1 MLTKLA
7 RVATKIVGVS
17 RDYAGFCCVTGVG
30 AGRQWLTEPAI
41 EPNSGSGIS
50 RSAQFRA
57 LSSAAIRGAAKYDPA
72 FDIPYNGTPRI
83 DRQAS
88 ALGATDGATGR
99 RRAGRLLEDQD
110 IVAVLPECDGGRQ
123 SRKAA
128 SHDPTL
134 ITEYD
139 VL

>member
-88 ALGATDGATGR
+88 ALGARQMAPPADDG
-99 RRAGRLLEDQD
+99 L
-110 IVAVLPECDGGRQ
+110 AVFSNTKTSWPFCRNAMADANPA
-123 SRKAA
+123 KPP
-128 SHDPTL
+128 PT
-134 ITEYD
+134 IPPS
-139 VL
+139 